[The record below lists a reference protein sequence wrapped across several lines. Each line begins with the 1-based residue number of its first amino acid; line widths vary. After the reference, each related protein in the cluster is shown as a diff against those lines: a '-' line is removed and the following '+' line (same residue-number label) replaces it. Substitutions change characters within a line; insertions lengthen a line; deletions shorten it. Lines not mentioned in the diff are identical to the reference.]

1 MTAGVLRVPPQPTGG
16 SHHVR
21 MTRAGAAALW
31 LGTLLCATTATAA
44 AVVAH
49 RNGMEQAGAR
59 TADAVVVTMFL
70 VAGAV
75 VLVHRPAHR
84 LGLVLWCGGALWGT
98 AALPLELAA
107 TTLVEDPD
115 RAVLAVVAIV
125 ALAVRGAGW
134 ILVVVLLPLL
144 FPAGRLPSPQWRP
157 ALRFALA
164 ALGVFEIGLLTAP
177 EPLDYRLAGVDN
189 PIGLPESWRPA
200 VDLLPIVGLALVV
213 VSALI
218 GLMAVRDRRRS
229 GDALVH
235 QQVGALSAAAAISL
249 LVGIWIVADLSER
262 AIAFPLAVAVAG
274 VPVAVGIAVLQHD
287 LYDLRRAVNRTL
299 VYGVLTGAV
308 VVVYVVIV
316 GGLGTVLSAELTG
329 WLSVVAA
336 AVVAVVFL
344 PLRAAVQRPVNRL
357 TYGAWD
363 QPSEIVRRLGD
374 RLADAA
380 APEHTLPAV
389 VDALAESLRLPYV
402 AVVDADGAVLA
413 SRGASDERPH
423 DVPLVHQRVRV
434 GSLRLAGLHRG
445 PSVGRVLDAL
455 SQQLAP
461 VVRALQLTR
470 ELQASRERL
479 VLSREEERRRLRRDL
494 HDGLGPALAGLTL
507 RVDTARNT
515 VGGDPAVDRALIELR
530 DDVQEAVADVRR
542 VVEDLRPAAL
552 DDLGLVGAVDAL
564 ARRLGAGPLRVTVA
578 TEGPLP
584 SLPAATEVAAY
595 RIAQEAVTNA
605 VRHAGPQAATV
616 RVCLGTLAGRLLT
629 VVVEDDGCGRGQAS
643 TAPARG
649 NGLGTMREW
658 AEELGGALTVDDRPE
673 GGTVVRARL
682 PLTTVL
688 GAAS

>member
-1 MTAGVLRVPPQPTGG
+1 MC
-16 SHHVR
+16 R

-31 LGTLLCATTATAA
+31 LGTVLCVASASVA

-49 RNGMEQAGAR
+49 HSGMEQAGAR
-59 TADAVVVTMFL
+59 VADAVVVTMFL

-75 VLVHRPAHR
+75 VLVHRPGHR
-84 LGLVLWCGGALWGT
+84 IGLLLWIGGALWGL

-107 TTLVEDPD
+107 TRLVEDSD
-115 RAVLAVVAIV
+115 RPVLALVAVL

-144 FPAGRLPSPQWRP
+144 FPDGRLPSPRWLP
-157 ALRFALA
+157 AARFAPA
-164 ALGVFEIGLLTAP
+164 ALGIFEIGLLTAP
-177 EPLDYRLAGVDN
+177 EPLDYRLAGVEN
-189 PIGLPESWRPA
+189 PMGLPQDWRPA
-200 VDLLPIVGLALVV
+200 VDLIPIAGLALVV

-218 GLMAVRDRRRS
+218 GLMAVRDRRRR
-229 GDALVH
+229 GDALAR
-235 QQVGALSAAAAISL
+235 QQVGALSAAAAVSL

-262 AIAFPLAVAVAG
+262 AIAFPLAVAG

-287 LYDLRRAVNRTL
+287 LYDLRHAVNRTL
-299 VYGVLTGAV
+299 VYGMLTGAV
-308 VVVYVVIV
+308 VLVYVAVV
-316 GGLGTVLSAELTG
+316 GGLGAVLSAEFSS
-329 WLSVVAA
+329 WLSIAA
-336 AVVAVVFL
+336 AALVAVIFL

-363 QPSEIVRRLGD
+363 QPSEIVRRLGS

-380 APEHTLPAV
+380 APDHTLPAV

-402 AVVDADGAVLA
+402 AVVGADGSVLA
-413 SRGASDERPH
+413 SRGTPGARPH
-423 DVPLVHQRVRV
+423 DVPLVHQRERV
-434 GSLRLAGLHRG
+434 GSLRLSGLHRG

-455 SQQLAP
+455 AHQLAP
-461 VVRALQLTR
+461 VVRALELSR

-515 VGGDPAVDRALIELR
+515 VGGDPAVDRALRELR

-564 ARRLGAGPLRVTVA
+564 ARRLGAGPLRVAVA
-578 TEGPLP
+578 TDGPLP
-584 SLPAATEVAAY
+584 PLPAATEVAAY
-595 RIAQEAVTNA
+595 RITQEAVTNA
-605 VRHAGPQAATV
+605 FRHAGPGAATV
-616 RVCLGTLAGRLLT
+616 RVCLGTVPGRSLT
-629 VVVEDDGCGRGQAS
+629 VVVEDDGCGRGP
-643 TAPARG
+643 APMSPTRG

-658 AEELGGALTVDDRPE
+658 AEELGGALDVDDRPG

-682 PLTTVL
+682 PLTTVP